1 MKIKSACMA
10 IFSPTD
16 STRKIVER
24 IGGYLS
30 PTPTEMNLTLPA
42 SSRAELHF
50 LANDLVIFGVPVY
63 GGRVPETARERFKI
77 LKGHRTPAVIVV
89 TYGNRAYDDALLELK
104 TVVEEQGFQVIA
116 AAAFVTEHNIVRQ
129 IAAGRPDENDLKAID
144 RFGAAVARKVA
155 EGAPSAWH
163 EIGVPGNKE
172 YRPYQPIPM
181 HPKTGSGCNHC
192 GICSRECPAGA
203 IPADDPRQTD
213 ASRCISCMRCTRV
226 CPAGARKLPWLLQ
239 WGAKRKI
246 MPKCR
251 ERREA
256 EVFI

>member
-16 STRKIVER
+16 STRKIVKR

-30 PTPTEMNLTLPA
+30 PAPTEMNLTLPA

-77 LKGHRTPAVIVV
+77 LRGHRTPAVIVV

-129 IAAGRPDENDLKAID
+129 IAAGRPDENDLKVID

-155 EGAPSAWH
+155 EGAPSAVRIVQPFALSRTMASLPMLI
-163 EIGVPGNKE
+163 IGAMV
-172 YRPYQPIPM
+172 
-181 HPKTGSGCNHC
+181 
-192 GICSRECPAGA
+192 
-203 IPADDPRQTD
+203 
-213 ASRCISCMRCTRV
+213 
-226 CPAGARKLPWLLQ
+226 
-239 WGAKRKI
+239 KI
-246 MPKCR
+246 MPGTSSISVPR
-251 ERREA
+251 L
-256 EVFI
+256 VT